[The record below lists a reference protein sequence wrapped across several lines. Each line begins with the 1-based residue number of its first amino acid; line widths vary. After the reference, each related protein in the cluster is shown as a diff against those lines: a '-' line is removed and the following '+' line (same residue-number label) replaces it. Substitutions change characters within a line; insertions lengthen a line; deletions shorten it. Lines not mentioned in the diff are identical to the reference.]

1 MEPLQQPEGEFHHFQ
16 LVNQNGEVPLS
27 ISLLVH
33 VNRAA
38 AFGSPADLPPLS
50 TDDVIALHD
59 ALRKFDGNFIKA
71 FQKK

>member
-16 LVNQNGEVPLS
+16 LIGPDGQVPLS
-27 ISLLVH
+27 ISVLLH

-38 AFGSPADLPPLS
+38 FLGSTAELS
-50 TDDVIALHD
+50 PIGTDDVIALHD
-59 ALRKFDGNFIKA
+59 ALRTFDGNFIKA